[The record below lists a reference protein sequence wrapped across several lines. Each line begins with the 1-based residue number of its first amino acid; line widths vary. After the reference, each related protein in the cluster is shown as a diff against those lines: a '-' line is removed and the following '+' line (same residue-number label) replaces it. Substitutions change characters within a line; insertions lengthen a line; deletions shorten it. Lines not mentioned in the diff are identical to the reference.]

1 MQENVIL
8 PPPTPPKPIFRILK
22 HPEPHILPSS
32 PEAQRWSV
40 RTQLI
45 SEANAFQKE
54 AGLQKGSNSGKGKAR
69 RRGWD
74 I

>member
-1 MQENVIL
+1 MMQENVIV
-8 PPPTPPKPIFRILK
+8 PPHPITLILK
-22 HPEPHILPSS
+22 HPELHILPSS

-45 SEANAFQKE
+45 SEASTFQKE
-54 AGLQKGSNSGKGKAR
+54 AGLQEGSRSGKGKAR